1 VTSIIPSTTVGAI
14 VIVVASIILY
24 QQYKMRQGRSS
35 RSCFLGFLL
44 LVTIAILSVSNIPL
58 AQAEEVAE
66 AVVDATGD
74 VEVQAEEEPAEAGGP
89 VEEEPVVVDEPAEE
103 EEEPVAVD
111 EPVEEESGE
120 DEAAAEEAAAE
131 EEEAEE
137 EAAVVEEETNVV
149 SEVTETA
156 KSKISEIVGQI
167 KDISPQQKKKI
178 AAGALGVWG
187 VAAGAGWVLN
197 NLGGSDE

>member
-1 VTSIIPSTTVGAI
+1 
-14 VIVVASIILY
+14 
-24 QQYKMRQGRSS
+24 M
-35 RSCFLGFLL
+35 
-44 LVTIAILSVSNIPL
+44 TIAILSVSNIPL

-131 EEEAEE
+131 EEEEAEE